1 MPVSRSRM
9 LADSD
14 CSDFDR
20 GQSSGAGCTLL
31 PQMEKRGPDAKCAAT
46 ATIVTNNL
54 TITLL
59 QQPRRMPTAPTPR
72 RALHERHRKA
82 MLPIRSATPAGAGVA
97 DRGDL

>member
-1 MPVSRSRM
+1 M

-31 PQMEKRGPDAKCAAT
+31 PQMETAKT
-46 ATIVTNNL
+46 
-54 TITLL
+54 
-59 QQPRRMPTAPTPR
+59 
-72 RALHERHRKA
+72 LHERDRKA
-82 MLPIRSATPAGAGVA
+82 TLPFRSASPAGAGVA